1 MCLALRYRERR
12 EGREGRWKE
21 RRGERSKI
29 GSPSSSSV
37 KDQSMTKQFKTRDIQ
52 DIELQSKQSVSVDEN
67 DTYLFCFETFMSLMS
82 VWHCLQPTQSICSH
96 IIFIKVHLYC
106 VEQARLPYQAWS
118 GGDGLL
124 AWFLCFPRK
133 R

>member
-96 IIFIKVHLYC
+96 IIFIKCSPVMC
-106 VEQARLPYQAWS
+106 
-118 GGDGLL
+118 
-124 AWFLCFPRK
+124 
-133 R
+133 